1 VLEYLSKIE
10 KQGGAINAVE
20 NGYIQKEIQDA
31 AYEFHQDIEAGR
43 RIVVGVNKFIDKQGE
58 KIHILRIDPS
68 LEENQRAALQ
78 SLRAERDNGEV
89 AKALQNLERASNSED
104 NLIPLICAAV
114 EHYATVGEISNTL
127 RKSFGK
133 FRPISTL

>member
-1 VLEYLSKIE
+1 
-10 KQGGAINAVE
+10 
-20 NGYIQKEIQDA
+20 
-31 AYEFHQDIEAGR
+31 
-43 RIVVGVNKFIDKQGE
+43 VGVNKFIDKQGE